1 MDFSKNWHFNML
13 GIYNFNQYG
22 SFHNLI
28 KFIRDNH
35 QNLEGDIVEAG
46 VFNGHSLISIGLLL
60 RKLGSKK
67 KVFGFDTFTGFPPV
81 YHEMDDFKEFENLF
95 NEGKISKEHYNSV
108 HLNKSLLNNLSEK
121 SNTYNVK
128 NISSSGEFKNS
139 NLELIYKKIEYLGLD
154 NIKIIKGPF
163 SETMNDDCD
172 VKTIMAASIDCDLYQ
187 SYNESLN
194 FIWSKMVIGG
204 FIHLDEYYSLKFPGA
219 RRAVDKF
226 VANNDD
232 SILDNNQTDED
243 FERWF
248 LVKSS

>member
-28 KFIRDNH
+28 TFIRHNH
-35 QNLEGDIVEAG
+35 QNMEGDIVEAG
-46 VFNGHSLISIGLLL
+46 VFNGYSLISIGLLL
-60 RKLGSKK
+60 KKLGSNK
-67 KVFGFDTFTGFPPV
+67 KVFGFDTFSGFPPV

-108 HLNKSLLNNLSEK
+108 HLNKSLLKDLSEK

-187 SYNESLN
+187 SYNESLS

-248 LVKSS
+248 LLKSS